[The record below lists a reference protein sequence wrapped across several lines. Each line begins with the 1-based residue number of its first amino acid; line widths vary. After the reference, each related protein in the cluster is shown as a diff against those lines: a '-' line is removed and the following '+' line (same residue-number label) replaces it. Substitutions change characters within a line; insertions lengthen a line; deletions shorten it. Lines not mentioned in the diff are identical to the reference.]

1 MLAFLLASMA
11 LTFSPGPDI
20 LYVIAQS
27 ISNGKKYGIAVALGL
42 VSGILVHTSFV
53 ALGISAAIRQS
64 EYLFLG
70 IKICGATYL
79 LWLAYQVWKAPAGV
93 AIAGTRQ
100 PRKGSWALF
109 RQGFLMNVLNPKV
122 TLFFLAFL
130 PGFIDES
137 RGEVVQQI
145 YTLGLVFMLQAL
157 AIFVFVSWIADRL
170 TVELRTNDRF
180 AVFLK
185 WLQIV
190 VFITIAVMILT

>member
-27 ISNGKKYGIAVALGL
+27 ISNGRKYGIAVALGL

-53 ALGISAAIRQS
+53 ALGISAVIRQS
-64 EYLFLG
+64 DYLFLA

-93 AIAGTRQ
+93 TIAGTHQ

-145 YTLGLVFMLQAL
+145 YILGLVFMLQAL

-170 TVELRTNDRF
+170 TVALRTNDRF
-180 AVFLK
+180 AIFLK

-190 VFITIAVMILT
+190 VFIGIAALILS